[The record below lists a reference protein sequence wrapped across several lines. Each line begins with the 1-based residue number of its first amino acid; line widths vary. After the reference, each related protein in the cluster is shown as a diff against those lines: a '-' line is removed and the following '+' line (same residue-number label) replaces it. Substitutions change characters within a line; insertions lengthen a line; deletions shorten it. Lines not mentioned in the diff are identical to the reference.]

1 MNKILFSLLLFGV
14 CGIATAAE
22 TCKSSDGVMTPDGR
36 LTTKSC
42 VDEHG
47 WPTRKSIALDGLTL
61 LEDSAL
67 YGDLAIDKSRTH
79 WIYQSNPDAVTN
91 CTGRVYM
98 LDVSTKPPAV
108 FAFGA
113 KNTCNQ
119 FNWASWSKNGGVIV
133 LKENVRFQYK
143 AGRLSPPSAD
153 DEFFQGVV
161 ATPNA
166 IKDGEVMADELAPFV
181 VRLNTPDQILPKPR

>member
-1 MNKILFSLLLFGV
+1 MKNILVALLLFGTYEF
-14 CGIATAAE
+14 AAAAE
-22 TCKSSDGVMTPDGR
+22 NCKTSDGVATPGGR

-47 WPTRKSIALDGLTL
+47 RPTRKSIALDGVTL

-79 WIYQSNPDAVTN
+79 WVYQSDPDAVTN

-98 LDVSTKPPAV
+98 VDVSAKPAAV
-108 FAFGA
+108 FAFGV

-119 FNWASWSKNGGVIV
+119 FSWASWSKSGGVIV
-133 LKENVRFQYK
+133 LKENVKFQYK
-143 AGRLSPPSAD
+143 AGRLIPPPAD
-153 DEFFQGVV
+153 DAFFQGVLP
-161 ATPNA
+161 TPNA
-166 IKDGEVMADELAPFV
+166 IKDGAVVADEITPFV
-181 VRLNTPDQILPKPR
+181 VRLTKADQFLPKPK